1 MCSPQ
6 KARGSCLLA
15 QRRGQ
20 QQLRRSV
27 SRRTIEPCN
36 ADGRRLEFGWFLPT
50 AGDTTA
56 YGLASAQVAS
66 SLPLFDRVVAA
77 AEAAGFEYMLVPV
90 QTACWEAWISSA
102 MMVARSKSIRML
114 VAARPS
120 YINPVL
126 LAKMIATFDQ
136 LSGGRICI
144 NLIAGQSEAENAS
157 EGIKWGK
164 EERYEIMDEEVSI
177 LKALWTARGPLTW
190 DGKFYQLKGAQI
202 RPHPLQQP
210 YPRFYLGGGSQQAWE
225 ISAKH
230 SDVHLFWGDTYER
243 IRANMAVI
251 RGMAAR
257 HGRENDIGF
266 GMRLQIVCR
275 ETEKEAWEFAHELVG
290 HASEAQKAFVKERFA
305 SSEANRRVRELAAQG
320 EVIERN
326 LWTGITQVRPGAGIA
341 VVGTPEQCA
350 ETLQDFIDLGCHSF
364 CLSGY
369 LHDEEAERFGKWVMP
384 ILRERNR
391 ERMLAA

>member
-1 MCSPQ
+1 M
-6 KARGSCLLA
+6 K
-15 QRRGQ
+15 
-20 QQLRRSV
+20 
-27 SRRTIEPCN
+27 
-36 ADGRRLEFGWFLPT
+36 RLEFGWFLPT

-56 YGLASAQVAS
+56 YGVASAQVAP
-66 SLPLFDRVVAA
+66 SLDLFDRIVTA
-77 AEAAGFEYMLVPV
+77 AETAGFEYMLVPV
-90 QTACWEAWISSA
+90 QTSCWEAWIASA
-102 MMVARSKSIRML
+102 MMVARSKSMRML

-126 LAKMIATFDQ
+126 LAKMISTFDQ

-144 NLIAGQSEAENAS
+144 NLIAGQSEAENAA
-157 EGIKWGK
+157 EGIRWGK

-177 LKALWTARGPLTW
+177 LKKLWTVRGPVHHE
-190 DGKFYQLKGAQI
+190 GKFYSLKGAQI
-202 RPHPLQQP
+202 RPYPLQQP
-210 YPRFYLGGGSQQAWE
+210 YPKFYLGGGSPQAWE

-243 IRANMAVI
+243 IASNMRDIRA
-251 RGMAAR
+251 MAAT
-257 HGRENDIGF
+257 HGRADAIGF
-266 GMRLQIVCR
+266 GMRLQVICR
-275 ETEKEAWEFAHELVG
+275 PTEKEAWEFAHGLVE
-290 HASEAQKAFVKERFA
+290 HASEKQKQFVKTHFA
-305 SSEANRRVRELAAQG
+305 SSQANRRVQELAASFG
-320 EVIERN
+320 DLIEPH

-341 VVGTPEQCA
+341 VVGDPQQCA
-350 ETLQDFIDLGCHSF
+350 DTLQKFIDLGCHSF